1 MLGLVSLLNDA
12 ASEMVTP
19 LLPIFLTA
27 TLGAGPAIVGL
38 IEGAAESAASVL
50 KLVSGWLTDR
60 GWNAKGLVVGGYALS
75 NGLRPLIGVA
85 AAWSWV
91 LALRFLDRVGKGLR
105 TAPRDAMIAAV
116 TAPEI
121 RGRAFGFHRSM
132 DHLGA
137 VVGPLLAFALLS
149 AGLSVRQVFLSSLVI
164 GVVVIATLVFGVPK
178 ETSRPH
184 SMPRPLFEWRTLDGR
199 LRRLLLACGALAI
212 ATTPEAFLVLWAKD
226 HGLVVT
232 VVPLLW
238 AVASVLKMSVALPAG
253 ILSDRLGRL
262 PVLIGGW
269 ALRVLTLAALAWVH
283 VDSSWPVWM
292 LFLAYAATLAMTE
305 SAERSLVGDIAAPAQ
320 RGTAFGWYH
329 LMSGLLLLPGALIF
343 GSLWEWAGSSLA
355 FGVAAGVTLVAA
367 VMMLMSVRGAK
378 A

>member
-1 MLGLVSLLNDA
+1 VLGFVSLLNDA

-178 ETSRPH
+178 ESSRPH
-184 SMPRPLFEWRTLDGR
+184 STPRPLFEWRTLDGR

-283 VDSSWPVWM
+283 VDSSWPVWL

-367 VMMLMSVRGAK
+367 AMMLMSVRGAK

>member
-164 GVVVIATLVFGVPK
+164 GIVVIATLVFGVPK
-178 ETSRPH
+178 ESSRPH
-184 SMPRPLFEWRTLDGR
+184 STPRPLFEWRTLDGR

-367 VMMLMSVRGAK
+367 AMMLMSVRGAR